1 MVNIFFVIKFN
12 YNYFIFKNFKHK
24 FKIGGWGLD
33 GSTSAHM
40 QLVGKDENIGNH
52 GYIDTSILRIYRR
65 YISGYFGKKYQ

>member
-12 YNYFIFKNFKHK
+12 YNYFIFKNFEHK

-40 QLVGKDENIGNH
+40 QLVGKQLQIILSKINI
-52 GYIDTSILRIYRR
+52 
-65 YISGYFGKKYQ
+65 Q